1 MSKKKYKPITET
13 KVEKKRTTGEPPYK
27 VLFYIACA
35 LVVVLFVIMV
45 VPFGGSSGS
54 RASSDEDIHELIGKS
69 YVDLGRK
76 AVATDIDDMSKKAT
90 YWTWT
95 DQNGAWGYCTKL
107 DIPGYPDVLMVVDL
121 NIKIITMIADGP
133 LGIGPKGQAEFE
145 DVLVSYEGRSLLE
158 FTYLETSIP
167 EGDTA
172 QFRGLL
178 RDITA
183 QALKI
188 LYVEVNGEQMFRSN
202 FPQGIKFAKVGT
214 KLEPWSTKLYKG
226 GTADSDDYRGRKYAF
241 LSTSSCG
248 SCRNTVINIS
258 QRLQNE
264 GGLSTDQIFIIFTS
278 QEEKIHY
285 IEKQMSGENL
295 IHDLSQ
301 RKFSRE
307 IFLTEASPCMMLVDG
322 NGVVTAKAGSRLLND
337 DDSLNEI
344 LQQFFSAP

>member
-1 MSKKKYKPITET
+1 MSKKKYNPITEQ
-13 KVEKKRTTGEPPYK
+13 KSVKKKSIGEPPYK
-27 VLFYIACA
+27 ALFYIACV
-35 LVVVLFVIMV
+35 LIVILFVIIV
-45 VPFGGSSGS
+45 IPFGGSSGNS
-54 RASSDEDIHELIGKS
+54 ASSDSEIHELMGRA

-76 AVATDIDDMSKKAT
+76 AEASDIDDSSKKIT

-107 DIPGYPDVLMVVDL
+107 SIPGYSDVLMVVDS

-188 LYVEVNGEQMFRSN
+188 LYVEVNGENMFRSN

-214 KLEPWSTKLYKG
+214 KLEPWSVDLYRG
-226 GTADSDDYRGRKYAF
+226 GSARSDDYRGRKYAF

-248 SCRNTVINIS
+248 SCRNTIINIS

-264 GGLSTDQIFIIFTS
+264 GGLSTDQIFIIFT
-278 QEEKIHY
+278 
-285 IEKQMSGENL
+285 
-295 IHDLSQ
+295 
-301 RKFSRE
+301 
-307 IFLTEASPCMMLVDG
+307 
-322 NGVVTAKAGSRLLND
+322 
-337 DDSLNEI
+337 
-344 LQQFFSAP
+344 